1 MRRGFFAGI
10 ELETRDAVI
19 SVLAIGIVVAIA
31 LLSVAIGAWRSR
43 PRARSGAGAH
53 LPLVHSINDDR
64 CVGCDACVDV
74 CPTEVLEL
82 VANKSRVVRFDD
94 CIGCE
99 QCALACPTAALVMHR
114 RGEEPPPVRAPALDD
129 FYQAAPGLYLIGEAA
144 GKPLVKNAS
153 NLGRVVVEHMIRE
166 GLRPSRA
173 TSDEVDVAIVGSGPG
188 GLAAALT
195 CKARGLSYVVLE
207 KDALVASTIAN
218 YPKGKHVMAEPYEV
232 RCLGPLPVWDATKEE
247 LLAAW
252 QTLLAERGVAV
263 RTRHTVEAIERLDD
277 GRFAVRA
284 ADGSQTLALRA
295 RRVVLAI
302 GTRGT
307 PRRLGVP
314 GEHLPKVSPLLRDP
328 AMHGGQQVLV
338 VGGGDSAVEAALALS
353 EYAAQVTL
361 SYRGKALSR
370 CKARNRQALDAAV
383 ERGRVSVLF
392 QSKVVEVRE
401 DSVLLTVGDEQRELI
416 NHHLFVCIGGDAP
429 TKWLES
435 LGVRFA
441 DEPHQTRRRP
451 SDELVEALV
460 GPAPQTQRPDS
471 GRIAEVAAAAL
482 LLAIALGGSGC
493 LGDLVPYSAPPAPV
507 LTDDAG
513 APDDAGGPVVFQ
525 PDIMSDATRLGCPS
539 CHNGTTAPM
548 KLIPAPQSG
557 TDWSANYA
565 EFSMRASSGAQSLVL
580 TKNLAGSGVSHGGGA
595 PFSSTTDPTY
605 VRWLAWIA
613 AGSPP

>member
-1 MRRGFFAGI
+1 MTARGFSLASR
-10 ELETRDAVI
+10 LKRAAAVI
-19 SVLAIGIVVAIA
+19 SVLGIVLVLAIA
-31 LLSVAIGAWRSR
+31 MISVAIGAWRSR
-43 PRARSGAGAH
+43 PRARVSVR

-74 CPTEVLEL
+74 CPTDVLEL

-99 QCALACPTAALVMHR
+99 QCAMACPTAALVMHPE
-114 RGEEPPPVRAPALDD
+114 GTEPPPVLAPALDE

-153 NLGRVVVEHMIRE
+153 NLGRVVVEHMIHE
-166 GLRPSRA
+166 GLRPRRGGP
-173 TSDEVDVAIVGSGPG
+173 DEVDVAIVGSGPG

-207 KDALVASTIAN
+207 KDALIASTIAN
-218 YPKGKHVMAEPYEV
+218 YPKGKHIMAEPYDV

-252 QTLLAERGVAV
+252 QKLLAERGIEV
-263 RTRHTVEAIERLDD
+263 RTRHTVEAIERLPD
-277 GRFAVRA
+277 GPFALRA
-284 ADGSQTLALRA
+284 GDGARTTELRA
-295 RRVVLAI
+295 RRVVLGI

-314 GEHLPKVSPLLRDP
+314 GEQLPKVAPLLRDP
-328 AMHGGQQVLV
+328 ALHGGQQVLV
-338 VGGGDSAVEAALALS
+338 VGGGDSAVEAALALA
-353 EYAAQVTL
+353 EHAAEVTL

-383 ERGRVSVLF
+383 ERGRVKLLF
-392 QSKVVEVRE
+392 RSNVVELRE
-401 DSVLLTVGDEQRELI
+401 DSVLLKVGDEVQELT
-416 NHHLFVCIGGDAP
+416 NHHAFVCIGGNAP
-429 TKWLES
+429 TRWLEEI
-435 LGVRFA
+435 GVRYVE
-441 DEPHQTRRRP
+441 EPHQLRRRP
-451 SDELVEALV
+451 SDELVEALC
-460 GPAPQTQRPDS
+460 GPQRETGALSD
-471 GRIAEVAAAAL
+471 RIATVAAAAL
-482 LLAIALGGSGC
+482 LFAVALGASGC
-493 LGDLVPYSAPPAPV
+493 LGDLVPYSAPAPAPRA
-507 LTDDAG
+507 TDDGG
-513 APDDAGGPVVFQ
+513 ASPDAGGPIVFQ
-525 PDIMSDATRLGCPS
+525 PDIMADATRLGCPA

-557 TDWSANYA
+557 TDWGANYG
-565 EFSMRASSGAQSLVL
+565 EFSMRAMSGASSLVL

-595 PFSSTTDPTY
+595 PFTSTSDPTY
-605 VRWLAWIA
+605 VRWLGWID

>member
-1 MRRGFFAGI
+1 
-10 ELETRDAVI
+10 VI
-19 SVLAIGIVVAIA
+19 SVLGIVIVLALAIT
-31 LLSVAIGAWRSR
+31 SVAVGAWRSR
-43 PRARSGAGAH
+43 PRARDGAGLH

-74 CPTEVLEL
+74 CPTDVLEL
-82 VANKSRVVRFDD
+82 VANKSRVIRFDD

-99 QCALACPTAALVMHR
+99 QCAMACPTAALVMHPK
-114 RGEEPPPVRAPALDD
+114 GEEPPPVRAPALDD

-153 NLGRVVVEHMIRE
+153 NLGRVVVEHMIHE
-166 GLRPSRA
+166 GLRPGRA
-173 TSDEVDVAIVGSGPG
+173 AGDEVDVVIVGSGPG

-207 KDALVASTIAN
+207 KDALIASTIAN
-218 YPKGKHVMAEPYEV
+218 YPKGKHVMAEPYDV

-252 QTLLAERGVAV
+252 QKLLTERGIAV
-263 RTRHTVEAIERLDD
+263 RTRHTVEAIERLPD

-284 ADGSQTLALRA
+284 GDGHQTIALRA

-314 GEHLPKVSPLLRDP
+314 GEHLQKVAALLRDP

-353 EYAAQVTL
+353 EFAAEVTL

-383 ERGRVSVLF
+383 ERGRVKLLF
-392 QSKVVEVRE
+392 KSNVVEFRG
-401 DSVLLTVGDEQRELI
+401 DSVVLKVGDETHELT
-416 NHHLFVCIGGDAP
+416 NHAAFVCIGGNAP
-429 TKWLES
+429 TRWLEQI
-435 LGVRFA
+435 GVRFV
-441 DEPHQTRRRP
+441 DEPHQLRRRP

-460 GPAPQTQRPDS
+460 GPQRETGRAVSD
-471 GRIAEVAAAAL
+471 RIATAAAL
-482 LLAIALGGSGC
+482 LLFAVAFGASGC
-493 LGDLVPYSAPPAPV
+493 LGDLVPYNAPPAAA
-507 LTDDAG
+507 LTDDGGA
-513 APDDAGGPVVFQ
+513 APDASGPVVFQ
-525 PDIMSDATRLGCPS
+525 PDIMADATRLGCPS

-548 KLIPAPQSG
+548 KLNPAPQSG
-557 TDWSANYA
+557 TDWAANYA
-565 EFSMRASSGAQSLVL
+565 EFSMRAMSGAQSLVL

-595 PFSSTTDPTY
+595 PFTSTSDPTY
-605 VRWLAWIA
+605 VRWLAWIT